1 VGILVGTPAMGRD
14 FDIFQIA
21 HMNRLIWV
29 AAAADLQA
37 ARVRVEKLMKTYPA
51 DYLIFS
57 QKCGVQVRV
66 KYERR

>member
-1 VGILVGTPAMGRD
+1 MGVVVGASAMERD

-21 HMNRLIWV
+21 YMDRLIWV
-29 AAAADLQA
+29 AAAPNFRT
-37 ARVRVEKLMKTYPA
+37 ARIRVEKLMKTYPS

>member
-1 VGILVGTPAMGRD
+1 MGIVVGASGMGRD

-21 HMNRLIWV
+21 HMDRLIWV

-37 ARVRVEKLMKTYPA
+37 ARLRVEKLMKRYPS